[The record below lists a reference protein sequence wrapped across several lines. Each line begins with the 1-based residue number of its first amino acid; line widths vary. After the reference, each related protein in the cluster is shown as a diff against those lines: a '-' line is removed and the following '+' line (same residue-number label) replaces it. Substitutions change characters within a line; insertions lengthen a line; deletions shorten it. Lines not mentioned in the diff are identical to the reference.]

1 MALVTRLLG
10 RRRLIPPPIA
20 GAVAHL
26 SAAIHSPGHHHQH
39 HLPPSAPTLP
49 FPTRMLPFPFPVPA
63 RSFSWYSRSTP
74 SPGPGSEPGRETP
87 TEDVYTVKESNYLD
101 GVHIVDDGEVTAGA
115 AVAAADAVG
124 EVTAESVGGMSGLA
138 TSTVVDLIDGL
149 HTLTGLP
156 W

>member
-1 MALVTRLLG
+1 MALVTRLLS

-26 SAAIHSPGHHHQH
+26 SAAIHSPSHHHHH
-39 HLPPSAPTLP
+39 HLPPPAPTLP
-49 FPTRMLPFPFPVPA
+49 FPTRVLPFPVPVPA
-63 RSFSWYSRSTP
+63 RSFSWYSRSTS
-74 SPGPGSEPGRETP
+74 SPGPVSEPDRETP